1 MFGQTANLPMDFNI
15 NEEHD
20 PDEEVKKF
28 NAADTPNKEDC
39 AKNQADLLERIRS
52 NIEKA
57 QQMQKEQYNKAYCG
71 WGFCFLFT

>member
-39 AKNQADLLERIRS
+39 AKKSGRFAGTNQIQR
-52 NIEKA
+52 
-57 QQMQKEQYNKAYCG
+57 
-71 WGFCFLFT
+71 